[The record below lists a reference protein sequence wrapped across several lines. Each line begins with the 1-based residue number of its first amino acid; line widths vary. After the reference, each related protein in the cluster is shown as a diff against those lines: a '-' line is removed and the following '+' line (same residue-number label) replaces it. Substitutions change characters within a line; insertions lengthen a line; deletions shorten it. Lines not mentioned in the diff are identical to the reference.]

1 MNERISE
8 IGRMYKKAEYYD
20 SNVLS
25 VLGFIK
31 EVDLDGNRM
40 TVTTNQDRVLEV
52 TPKAE
57 NQILERLK
65 IKGILKDY
73 NKFDKDIKETEIN
86 HAFDNGIKQAKRKI
100 KYTKDGKYKY
110 PHQFIINNQTD
121 ELLGFMGNG
130 YKRISNL
137 TVLKE
142 AEKVYGSDLDGRFTY
157 FDNTEVRM
165 NLHFKSEQVQTTA
178 LSNNKITFT
187 FNVSNNETWGY
198 SLKVSG
204 GLIFMSCSNGLILD
218 EIADHTRIVHR
229 QPTLGEMKD
238 KLKFALSDHLEN
250 PKVLERIDNWAF
262 KPPMFE
268 TLNSDETQ
276 TKLDK
281 LLTQFGIT
289 KEDYRR
295 KIYKILRDPNYLY
308 ADLPLNSFAIGSA
321 TNDFAS
327 NHMDNPIEAHNL
339 IVSAYSIMNIQ

>member
-1 MNERISE
+1 
-8 IGRMYKKAEYYD
+8 MYKKAEYFD

-25 VLGFIK
+25 ILGVIK
-31 EVDLDGNRM
+31 NIDLDGNRM
-40 TVTTNQDRVLEV
+40 IVTTNQERELVA
-52 TPKAE
+52 TPKAK
-57 NQILERLK
+57 NQVLERLG
-65 IKGILKDY
+65 IKGIIKDY
-73 NKFDKDIKETEIN
+73 NKFKTSEIKNKGIEEAIS
-86 HAFDNGIKQAKRKI
+86 NGILEGGYKVKHN
-100 KYTKDGKYKY
+100 KDGTYKY
-110 PHQFIINNQTD
+110 PHQFIINNQTN
-121 ELLGFMGNG
+121 ELLGLMGNG

-137 TVLKE
+137 TVLTE

-178 LSNNKITFT
+178 LSNNEITFT
-187 FNVSNNETWGY
+187 FNVSNNETGGY

-218 EIADHTRIVHR
+218 EIGDHTRIVHR
-229 QPTLGEMKD
+229 QPTLEEMKE
-238 KLKFALSDHLEN
+238 KLQFALTDHLEN
-250 PKVLERIDNWAF
+250 PKILARIDNWAF